1 MNLQPRSSSPR
12 NSHHQQ
18 QGSAY
23 AMALM
28 ALLVLTLLSL
38 TLIGFTQTELVLGAN
53 QRVKERV
60 FYAAESGIA
69 IASARA
75 LVAND
80 RRPTTLLFDDTPEA
94 PPEVT
99 SPRVTQ
105 LHRIEISPFYPI
117 LDVPCNFCEI
127 NNSGTYREASFRKVN
142 HAVTVRAS
150 RVGATGE
157 VLAQATLSTM
167 IEFQPWI
174 VTTDAF
180 AVINDVDELGK
191 IKF

>member
-1 MNLQPRSSSPR
+1 MRTPPSPSLR
-12 NSHHQQ
+12 PARHRQD
-18 QGSAY
+18 GGAY

-38 TLIGFTQTELVLGAN
+38 TLVGFTQTELVLGAN

-80 RRPTTLLFDDTPEA
+80 RSSNTILFDDTPQA
-94 PPEVT
+94 PEGVT
-99 SPRVTQ
+99 SPRVPQ

-127 NNSGTYREASFRKVN
+127 NGAGTYREASFRKVN

-150 RVGATGE
+150 QVGTGGE

-167 IEFQPWI
+167 IEFQPWM
-174 VTTDAF
+174 VTNDAF
-180 AVINDVDELGK
+180 AAIDDATELEK